1 MTDYLAKQSTQYLL
15 RQGYKKL
22 EQMKKQEEQ
31 HLFWYQDN
39 SVEIKGT
46 PHNKLYIPSKTGLEF
61 HNDDSFVRL
70 IMGPYGSGKTTTC
83 INEIIRRTCDM
94 PPWHNGRRKARWA
107 IIRNTSGELHTT
119 TLQTWLAWCDELGVE
134 THRSKPLLQYEHVFK
149 DDYGV
154 VELELVFMALDRP
167 DDIRKLKS
175 LEVTGAYLNEASELP
190 SAILSH
196 LKGRLNGRYPSKA
209 FCPQPYWSGIIAD
222 TNPPDVDHW
231 IYEQFCANQIEGYK
245 LFRQPPGLI
254 KEDGQWFPSPA
265 AENIQNLSH
274 DYYTKLASGQRE
286 DFIKVFCCGDWGIVE
301 SGKRVF
307 PEYNPDLHSAE
318 CVSAIEGLPIHLG
331 FDFGLTPSC
340 VVTQITSRGQLLV
353 LREFTSTDMGI
364 RDFAEGVVLPG
375 LQQHFR
381 DHKIDISVADPS
393 GNIRDSITSELSCI
407 SELCNLGI
415 NTRAAR
421 SNILE
426 PRLNGVKYFLGRIID
441 GQPGLSL
448 SRAGCPVLHK
458 GLARDYVFK
467 RLAVPG
473 EERYK
478 DFPDKNFASHIC
490 DSLQYICMEFAAEH
504 ISAEKRTSFNADS
517 VYNPI
522 PAGLLS

>member
-1 MTDYLAKQSTQYLL
+1 MSLARQSISTLL
-15 RQGYKKL
+15 RLGEEKL
-22 EQMKKQEEQ
+22 AQMSKQEEQ

-46 PHNKLYIPSKTGLEF
+46 PHNKAYKPSPTGLDF

-134 THRSKPLLQYEHVFK
+134 THRSKPLLQYEHIFR

-190 SAILSH
+190 SVILSH

-222 TNPPDVDHW
+222 TNPPDEDHW
-231 IYEQFCANQIEGYK
+231 IYEQFYANPTEGYK

-254 KEDGQWFPSPA
+254 KEDGGWLPNPG
-265 AENIQNLSH
+265 AENIQHLSP
-274 DYYTKLASGQRE
+274 DYYTKLATGQKE
-286 DFIKVFCCGDWGIVE
+286 DFVKVFCCGDWGIVE

-307 PEYNPDLHSAE
+307 PEYNADLHSVE
-318 CVSAIEGLPIHLG
+318 TINPVEGLDIHLG
-331 FDFGLTPSC
+331 VDFGLTPAC
-340 VVTQITSRGQLLV
+340 VVVQITARGQLLI
-353 LREFTSTDMGI
+353 LREFVSDGMGI
-364 RDFAEGVVLPG
+364 RDFMEAIVLPG
-375 LQQHFR
+375 LAKYFP
-381 DHKIDISVADPS
+381 DYKIGLSRADPS
-393 GNIRDSITSELSCI
+393 GNARDTISSELSCI
-407 SELCNLGI
+407 SEMCNMGI
-415 NTRAAR
+415 NTEAAR
-421 SNILE
+421 SNNLE
-426 PRLNGVKYFLGRIID
+426 PRLNGIKYFLGRMID
-441 GQPGLSL
+441 GKPGFLL
-448 SRAGCPVLHK
+448 SRTGCPTIHK
-458 GLARDYVFK
+458 GLARDYVYK

-473 EERYK
+473 EERYR
-478 DFPDKNFASHIC
+478 DVPEKNSTSHAI
-490 DSLQYICMEFAAEH
+490 DGLQYVVMEFAADY
-504 ISAEKRTSFNADS
+504 ISKSKRQEADIS
-517 VYNPI
+517 KIYNPI
-522 PAGLLS
+522 PHGYMT